1 MNNITQELRKQAK
14 KLLED
19 QVVQLI
25 IGYGAGSDPFRVT
38 PVFIRNPEHIET
50 LIWNPFCV
58 NNLAKYLTE
67 YKYLPGKIAIVIKG
81 CDSRSI
87 NRLIQDNQIAR
98 DKIILLGIPC
108 SGMLEVGKV
117 TQKTGYKLEITEF
130 SEQDQEYTLQTSEG
144 NFNFDKKDSLVGKC
158 YSCNNHN
165 PVVYDLLLSP
175 KVSENSS
182 ATTYSEIEKLEKL
195 TIEEKSKYWDQYFS
209 RCLRCYACRNVCT
222 VCTCQKCIFNMAKPA
237 WVDRIN
243 NLSNNTSFHLI
254 RAFHVA
260 GRCVDC
266 GECDR
271 VCPVNIPLSHLN
283 RKILK
288 DLQELY
294 DAPIPGADA
303 TTEPALGCFVTEDPE
318 EFM

>member
-1 MNNITQELRKQAK
+1 MNNITQELQKQAK

-19 QVVQLI
+19 QVVQLV
-25 IGYGAGSDPFRVT
+25 IGYGYGSDPFHVT
-38 PVFIRNPEHIET
+38 PVFIRNPDHVEN

-58 NNLAKYLTE
+58 NNLTKYLTE
-67 YKYLPGKIAIVIKG
+67 YKYLPGKIAVVIKG

-87 NRLIQDNQIAR
+87 NRLIQDNQIER
-98 DKIILLGIPC
+98 DKIVLLGIPC
-108 SGMLEVGKV
+108 SGILEVDKIAL
-117 TQKTGYKLEITEF
+117 KTGYRLEIIEF
-130 SEQDQEYTLQTSEG
+130 GEQDKEYTLHTSKG
-144 NFNFDKKDSLVGKC
+144 SFNFNKKDSLIDKC
-158 YSCNNHN
+158 YHCNNHN
-165 PVVYDLLLSP
+165 PVVFDILLGS
-175 KVSENSS
+175 KVEENSS
-182 ATTYSEIEKLEKL
+182 TNKYTEIEKLEKL
-195 TIEEKSKYWDQYFS
+195 TVEEKSKFWDQYFS
-209 RCLRCYACRNVCT
+209 RCIRCYACRNVCT
-222 VCTCQKCIFNMAKPA
+222 ACTCQECIFNVAKPS
-237 WVDRIN
+237 WVERIN

-271 VCPVNIPLSHLN
+271 VCPVNIPLRHLN

-294 DAPIPGADA
+294 NAPIPGADNN
-303 TTEPALGCFVTEDPE
+303 TVPALGCFVSEDPE